1 VAGEEDMAVLTPIE
15 PYIVRKD
22 SCGVRYC
29 FIVADQVSQLWWD
42 TPRSEPISEDA
53 AHRYELQLDRGVA
66 IGWHEM
72 AILRDQIALPGSR
85 ILECGC
91 HHGLTTIFL
100 AAWTG
105 HKGMVVAFDAVLLNS
120 LVAKKNLELNR
131 IENAAVYCAA
141 VGDRFG
147 TVDLHNESNVIVM
160 RSDQFHHESNIMV
173 RMDNLLDWQPDV
185 LKLDIEGAE
194 LAFVESHQE
203 FVAAIPRLA
212 IEVHTNL
219 LAESG
224 ASRLIDHL
232 GDRPLYLLRED
243 GRYGPYRGE
252 PITERVHL
260 FSY

>member
-1 VAGEEDMAVLTPIE
+1 M
-15 PYIVRKD
+15 RKD
-22 SCGVRYC
+22 SCGVRFC
-29 FIVADQVSQLWWD
+29 FIVADRISQLWWD
-42 TPRSEPISEDA
+42 TPRGEPISEDA
-53 AHRYELQLDRGVA
+53 ARSHELQLDREVA

-72 AILRDQIALPGSR
+72 AILRDHIALPGSR

-91 HHGLTTIFL
+91 HHGLTTIFR

-105 HKGMVVAFDAVLLNS
+105 HEGLVAAFDAVLLNS
-120 LVAKKNLELNR
+120 LIAKNNLELNR
-131 IENAAVYCAA
+131 IHNAAVYCAA

-147 TVDLHNESNVIVM
+147 TVDLHNESNVIVK

-173 RMDNLLDWQPDV
+173 RLDGLFGWQPDV

-194 LAFVESHQE
+194 LPFVESHRE

-212 IEVHTNL
+212 IEVHTDL
-219 LAESG
+219 LPEGG
-224 ASRLIDHL
+224 AARLIDHL
-232 GDRPLYLLRED
+232 GDRPLYLLREN
-243 GRYGPYRGE
+243 GGYAAYRGE